1 MVARRRQSSQKA
13 VRERAAERG
22 RVRRE
27 ATVERRFAQL
37 SSLVSD
43 LQRTLEAQSKRTAA
57 LQAQIDHL
65 DAKIRGT

>member
-37 SSLVSD
+37 SSLVND

-65 DAKIRGT
+65 DAKIRGV

>member
-1 MVARRRQSSQKA
+1 
-13 VRERAAERG
+13 
-22 RVRRE
+22 
-27 ATVERRFAQL
+27 L